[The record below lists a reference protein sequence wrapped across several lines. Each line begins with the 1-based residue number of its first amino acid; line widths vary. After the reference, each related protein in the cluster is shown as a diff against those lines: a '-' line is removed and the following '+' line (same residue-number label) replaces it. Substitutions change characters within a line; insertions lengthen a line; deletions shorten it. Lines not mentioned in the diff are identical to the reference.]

1 MCVEQF
7 LSYMLDEK
15 KLQTWIR
22 DEWNKLYD
30 SLFVELELLN
40 PLLRF
45 ELMNFAIFSFINVY
59 ITKGINVSLYKLS
72 NKYV

>member
-59 ITKGINVSLYKLS
+59 ITKRINVSLYKLS